1 MPFLVAES
9 GVQPSES
16 VNGYEPIEGSASRG
30 IGPGIANGNGNGPQA
45 NVGTPPNSASWK
57 RARED
62 LENGTVFRR
71 LFHSVQEMVNNVK
84 KGEWGIPIK
93 GLTLVRV
100 WWISQFIFAAAMAGS
115 W

>member
-16 VNGYEPIEGSASRG
+16 VDGYEAIEGSSSRRVG
-30 IGPGIANGNGNGPQA
+30 LETANGDGRSPQA
-45 NVGTPPNSASWK
+45 SVATPPNSALWK

-71 LFHSVQEMVNNVK
+71 FLHSVQSMVNNVK
-84 KGEWGIPIK
+84 KGELGIPIK